1 MIIYPA
7 IDLKDGRCVRLLKG
21 DFSTVHQVADS
32 PVETAKR
39 FAKAGARWVHMV
51 DLDGA
56 KDGVRQNGGAVDAVC
71 QTGLLRMELGGGIR
85 SMKDLDAVFRL
96 GVSRAVIG
104 SAAVTDPGFVKRAVE
119 AYGGR
124 IAVGIDALEG
134 EVKTAGWVQGSGRK
148 DLEFAR
154 GMEAMGVETIIYTD
168 IATDGA
174 LSGPNLRRL
183 EALRKAV
190 TCSITASGGVSC
202 NGDVTALRDAGMDG
216 CIIGKAWYTGAVDLK
231 QAIREAEAC

>member
-1 MIIYPA
+1 
-7 IDLKDGRCVRLLKG
+7 
-21 DFSTVHQVADS
+21 
-32 PVETAKR
+32 
-39 FAKAGARWVHMV
+39 
-51 DLDGA
+51 
-56 KDGVRQNGGAVDAVC
+56 
-71 QTGLLRMELGGGIR
+71 
-85 SMKDLDAVFRL
+85 MKDLEAVFRL

-104 SAAVTDPGFVKRAVE
+104 SAAVTDPGFVKKAVE

-154 GMEAMGVETIIYTD
+154 EMEAMGVETIIYTD

-216 CIIGKAWYTGAVDLK
+216 CIIGKAWYTGAVDLE

>member
-21 DFSTVHQVADS
+21 DFATVHQVADS
-32 PVETAKR
+32 PVETARR

-71 QTGLLRMELGGGIR
+71 QTGLLRIELGGGIR

-104 SAAVTDPGFVKRAVE
+104 SAAVTDPGFVKKAVE

-154 GMEAMGVETIIYTD
+154 EMEAMGVETIIYTD

-216 CIIGKAWYTGAVDLK
+216 CIIGKAWYAGAVDLE

>member
-1 MIIYPA
+1 M
-7 IDLKDGRCVRLLKG
+7 RC
-21 DFSTVHQVADS
+21 
-32 PVETAKR
+32 
-39 FAKAGARWVHMV
+39 ARRDCCALNW
-51 DLDGA
+51 A
-56 KDGVRQNGGAVDAVC
+56 
-71 QTGLLRMELGGGIR
+71 GGIR

-154 GMEAMGVETIIYTD
+154 QMEAMGVETIIYTD

-216 CIIGKAWYTGAVDLK
+216 CIIGKAWYTGAVDLE

>member
-71 QTGLLRMELGGGIR
+71 QTGLLRLELGGGIR
-85 SMKDLDAVFRL
+85 SMKDL
-96 GVSRAVIG
+96 
-104 SAAVTDPGFVKRAVE
+104 
-119 AYGGR
+119 
-124 IAVGIDALEG
+124 
-134 EVKTAGWVQGSGRK
+134 
-148 DLEFAR
+148 
-154 GMEAMGVETIIYTD
+154 
-168 IATDGA
+168 
-174 LSGPNLRRL
+174 
-183 EALRKAV
+183 
-190 TCSITASGGVSC
+190 
-202 NGDVTALRDAGMDG
+202 
-216 CIIGKAWYTGAVDLK
+216 
-231 QAIREAEAC
+231 

>member
-32 PVETAKR
+32 PVETAKQ

-56 KDGVRQNGGAVDAVC
+56 KDGIRQNGAAVDAVSK
-71 QTGLLRMELGGGIR
+71 TGLLRIELGGGIR
-85 SMKDLDAVFRL
+85 TMEDLEAVFQL

-119 AYGGR
+119 TYGSR
-124 IAVGIDALEG
+124 IAVGIDALNG
-134 EVKTAGWVQGSGRK
+134 EVKTAGWIRGSGRN

-154 GMEAMGVETIIYTD
+154 EMEALGVETIIYTD

-174 LSGPNLRRL
+174 LSGPNFGRL

-190 TCSITASGGVSC
+190 TCAITASGGVSC
-202 NGDVTALRDAGMDG
+202 NEDVTALRDAGMDG
-216 CIIGKAWYTGAVDLK
+216 CIIGKAWYSGAVDLE
-231 QAIREAEAC
+231 QAIREAETC